1 MAYCVPMTWPILK
14 WVNLFFI
21 FEQKN
26 GEFSGGLDYKTL
38 QICHLQ
44 KNDKIPGMIGPSG
57 L

>member
-26 GEFSGGLDYKTL
+26 GVFRGLHYKTL
-38 QICHLQ
+38 QIRNLQ
-44 KNDKIPGMIGPSG
+44 KNDKIHGMLGPSG